1 MRLSFSGLDD
11 PLGIQPGRVT
21 TLEVANAELFSRICV
36 SLREGRGRQAPEPYT
51 LWNDEEK
58 ELSPKDALIFIE
70 SPLELPWNSKPLLGT
85 VIKRFQ
91 TALLE
96 DEELRTSIDR
106 SAADIV
112 SKCMSLSM
120 TMHAEYGFEV
130 EWDIQKFVKA
140 FGFGVDRTSQQS
152 ILDSCIDFLSL
163 SLDAG
168 ITQCIVFVNLKTFLT
183 ERGLG
188 TFFEHVFF
196 TNIPVLL
203 LERRAD
209 DTIRARETKR
219 VIDLDFIER

>member
-11 PLGIQPGRVT
+11 PLDIQPGRVT

-51 LWNDEEK
+51 LWNDEE

-70 SPLELPWNSKPLLGT
+70 SPLELPWNSKSLLGT

-112 SKCMSLSM
+112 SKYMSLSM
-120 TMHAEYGFEV
+120 TMHAEYSFEV
-130 EWDIQKFVKA
+130 EWDIQKFAKA

-163 SLDAG
+163 ALDAG
-168 ITQCIVFVNLKTFLT
+168 VNQCIVFVNLKSFLT
-183 ERGLG
+183 EKGLEIL
-188 TFFEHVFF
+188 FEHVFF
-196 TNIPVLL
+196 ANILVLL
-203 LERRAD
+203 LERWPD
-209 DTIRARETKR
+209 DITYAYERKR
-219 VIDLDFIER
+219 VIDLDFIEH

>member
-11 PLGIQPGRVT
+11 PLDIQPGRVT
-21 TLEVANAELFSRICV
+21 TLEVANAELFSRICL
-36 SLREGRGRQAPEPYT
+36 SLREGQGRQASEPYT
-51 LWNDEEK
+51 LWNGEE

-70 SPLELPWNSKPLLGT
+70 SPLELPWNSKPLFGT
-85 VIKRFQ
+85 VMKRFQ
-91 TALLE
+91 TTLLE
-96 DEELRTSIDR
+96 DEELRASIDQ

-112 SKCMSLSM
+112 SKYMSLGM
-120 TMHAEYGFEV
+120 TMHAEYAFEI
-130 EWDIQKFVKA
+130 EWDVQRFVKA

-168 ITQCIVFVNLKTFLT
+168 VTQCIVFVNLKTFLT

-203 LERRAD
+203 LERWTD
-209 DTIRARETKR
+209 DTIYNHESKRA
-219 VIDLDFIER
+219 IDLDFIEH